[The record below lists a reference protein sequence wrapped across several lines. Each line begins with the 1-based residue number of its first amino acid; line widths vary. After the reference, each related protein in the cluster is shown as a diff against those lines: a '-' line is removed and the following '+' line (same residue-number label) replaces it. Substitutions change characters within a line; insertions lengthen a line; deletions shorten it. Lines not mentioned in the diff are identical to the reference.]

1 MNNEYIKILKNS
13 HIINIISLLC
23 IILNIILLLS
33 YGSQVYIIGLSVLS
47 VICAYITLIV
57 YKKQFD
63 LPLFFVRDR
72 VSYWGGLMG
81 GLMGLVSYITS
92 YLFVINSN
100 LAFSEIISLVI
111 VGSCVLII
119 FTTALTATVINDIK
133 HTDYIDFNK

>member
-1 MNNEYIKILKNS
+1 MNNEYIKILENS
-13 HIINIISLLC
+13 YIINIISLLC

-81 GLMGLVSYITS
+81 GLMSLVSCITS
-92 YLFVINSN
+92 YLFVLNSN
-100 LAFSEIISLVI
+100 LDFSEIISLVI

-133 HTDYIDFNK
+133 HTDYIDFDK